1 LGDIRVAVLALLAR
15 LFLAAVFG
23 FAGVAKMLDRV
34 GSRKAITDFG
44 APEWLAAPLGYG
56 LPFIEITIACLLIIV
71 QTALL
76 GAFGSVALLSVFIVG
91 IAENIGRGKRP
102 NCHCFGQ
109 LHSEPI
115 GYLTL
120 CRNGF
125 LLVVAATLLWLGSQK
140 HGLSLTAGMKL
151 IFAGHALLSILAGG
165 FVLALVAQVYLTLH
179 LFRQNG
185 RLLLRIEALE
195 SATGTLPKLA
205 IPQRAELASGSPAP
219 RFELPLTRGGTGSFD
234 HLIDRGKPIVLVFSD
249 AACGPCKALMPELVR
264 WRHQYSERLTVAVVM
279 GGLSKEKLAI
289 QTDLEYM
296 FIQNDREVASR
307 YGAFGTPSAIVITKD
322 GLVGSPVVSGAQ
334 AIGNLV
340 LAATNG
346 DLPASVARPIPRPIR
361 NVLSVGSPSPQL
373 TLPDLSGKSISLSD
387 FLGHQTL
394 LLFWNPKCG
403 FCARMLPHLKELEQ
417 SLSGTISRIVLIST
431 GRLELN
437 SAMGLRSPVLL
448 DQGQRAMGLFGASGT
463 PSALLVDHA
472 GNVASSLAVGA
483 DAIFALAGHKPATA
497 DETEL
502 SFRRIEQQAI

>member
-1 LGDIRVAVLALLAR
+1 VAVVALLAR

-23 FAGVAKMLDRV
+23 FAGIAKMLDLE
-34 GSRKAITDFG
+34 GSTKAITGFG

-56 LPFIEITIACLLIIV
+56 LPFIEIATACLLIPV
-71 QTALL
+71 QTALW
-76 GAFGSVALLSVFIVG
+76 GAFGSVVLLSVFIVG
-91 IAENIGRGKRP
+91 IAANIGRGKRP

-115 GYLTL
+115 GYSTL

-125 LLVVAATLLWLGSQK
+125 LLAVAVTLLLLGRQQL
-140 HGLSLTAGMKL
+140 GLSLTAGIKL
-151 IFAGHALLSILAGG
+151 IFAGRALLSILAGG
-165 FVLALVAQVYLTLH
+165 FVLAFVAQVYLTLH

-195 SATGTLPKLA
+195 SASGTLPKLA
-205 IPQRAELASGSPAP
+205 VTQRAELSTGLPAP
-219 RFELPLTRGGTGSFD
+219 RFELPLASGGIGSLD
-234 HLIDRGKPIVLVFSD
+234 HLIEGGKPIVLVFSD
-249 AACGPCKALMPELVR
+249 AACGPCKALVPELVR
-264 WRHQYSERLTVAVVM
+264 WQHQYSERLTVAVVM
-279 GGLSKEKLAI
+279 GGVSKEKLGS

-307 YGAFGTPSAIVITKD
+307 YGVFGTPSAIVITKD

-387 FLGHQTL
+387 FLGHQTY
-394 LLFWNPKCG
+394 PKCG

-483 DAIFALAGHKPATA
+483 DAIFALAGYKPATA
-497 DETEL
+497 NETKM
-502 SFRRIEQQAI
+502 SFRRIEQQLT